1 MVNLEEN
8 LKKKPY
14 ICPVM
19 DVERLDFA
27 DILTTSGDGKTPEDG
42 TPGAITDPNDPSN
55 PGVELGG

>member
-19 DVERLDFA
+19 DVERFDFA
-27 DILTTSGDGKTPEDG
+27 DVIVTSGTQEGTSPDGAGDPLTGGEGTGNEFNTP
-42 TPGAITDPNDPSN
+42 
-55 PGVELGG
+55 

>member
-19 DVERLDFA
+19 DVERFDFA
-27 DILTTSGDGKTPEDG
+27 DIVTTSPYSAEGGG
-42 TPGAITDPNDPSN
+42 ND
-55 PGVELGG
+55 LGGDNEHDPYPTIDEL

>member
-27 DILTTSGDGKTPEDG
+27 DVIVTSPGDGKGDNGQGGSPFEG
-42 TPGAITDPNDPSN
+42 GDPDQYN
-55 PGVELGG
+55 EW